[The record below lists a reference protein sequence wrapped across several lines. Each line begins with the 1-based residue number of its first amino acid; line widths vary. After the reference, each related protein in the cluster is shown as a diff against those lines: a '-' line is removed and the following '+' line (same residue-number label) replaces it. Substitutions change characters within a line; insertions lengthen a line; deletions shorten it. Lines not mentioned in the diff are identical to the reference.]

1 MCSIIVARA
10 RGMMVMIAL
19 ISNFISVIGGSP
31 RIASSPIPSKLTSPI
46 IRAAMYETMIP
57 MRIGTILDIPLPQI
71 LNTITVTRAMI
82 ATGQL
87 VAQLLIADG
96 ARIRPMAMMI
106 GPVTTGGKNLITLF
120 APKPLIKADR
130 IR

>member
-1 MCSIIVARA
+1 
-10 RGMMVMIAL
+10 MIAL
-19 ISNFISVIGGSP
+19 ISNFIRVIGGSP
-31 RIASSPIPSKLTSPI
+31 RIASSVIPSKLTSPI

-71 LNTITVTRAMI
+71 LNTTTVTRAMI

-87 VAQLLIADG
+87 VAQLLIAVG
-96 ARIRPMAMMI
+96 ARIRPIDMII
-106 GPVTTGGKNLITLF
+106 GPVTTGGKNLITFF
-120 APKPLIKADR
+120 APKPFIKAER